1 MRTGNGE
8 ARVRGAAFVC
18 ALALLAG
25 CGGGG
30 SGADTPAEGQPE
42 AGIVQAGA
50 PGEPSQPITAAQAA
64 AGGDAP
70 HTAADVD
77 FMRRMIHHHAQALVM
92 TNMVRARSAS
102 REIPLFA
109 RRLEISQE
117 AELETMERWLTDRA
131 EQPPTDAEHRRD
143 HGAATGPMPGML
155 SAAELDRL
163 AAAAGRDFDRAFLR
177 AMLRHHRG
185 ALTMVARLA
194 ADGGGTEPEIGA
206 FTRHVEADQGIEIA
220 RMQQLLDED
229 PSRWGVRRAAPS
241 KAAAERATRL
251 AFAGGEPRICV
262 LIGS

>member
-30 SGADTPAEGQPE
+30 PGADTPAEGQPE

-50 PGEPSQPITAAQAA
+50 PGGPSQPITAAQAA

-109 RRLEISQE
+109 RRMEISQQ
-117 AELETMERWLTDRA
+117 AELETMERWLTDRG
-131 EQPPTDAEHRRD
+131 EETPDADDHAHD
-143 HGAATGPMPGML
+143 HGGAGKLMPGMVG
-155 SAAELDRL
+155 
-163 AAAAGRDFDRAFLR
+163 AG
-177 AMLRHHRG
+177 
-185 ALTMVARLA
+185 
-194 ADGGGTEPEIGA
+194 
-206 FTRHVEADQGIEIA
+206 
-220 RMQQLLDED
+220 
-229 PSRWGVRRAAPS
+229 
-241 KAAAERATRL
+241 
-251 AFAGGEPRICV
+251 
-262 LIGS
+262 